1 MKQTVMLKK
10 NYEFKIVLTKGRFY
24 IGKQLKIVILKNGKN
39 FKTLGIAVST
49 KNGKAFQRNKA
60 KRLIREAYKNLEEK
74 IINGYSI
81 VVLLKKDI
89 EFSRFFIYILINIAP
104 IISVITPDIQP
115 IADKI
120 PLIFFLINSKISV
133 FPFFHFDI
141 TFLALFELVVHSFH
155 EQITHY

>member
-60 KRLIREAYKNLEEK
+60 KRLIREAY
-74 IINGYSI
+74 GYSI

-89 EFSRFFIYILINIAP
+89 DINDMKYIDIINEMENTFKKAN
-104 IISVITPDIQP
+104 IIS
-115 IADKI
+115 
-120 PLIFFLINSKISV
+120 
-133 FPFFHFDI
+133 
-141 TFLALFELVVHSFH
+141 
-155 EQITHY
+155 

>member
-89 EFSRFFIYILINIAP
+89 DINVMKYIDIINEMENTFKKAN
-104 IISVITPDIQP
+104 IIS
-115 IADKI
+115 
-120 PLIFFLINSKISV
+120 
-133 FPFFHFDI
+133 
-141 TFLALFELVVHSFH
+141 
-155 EQITHY
+155 

>member
-1 MKQTVMLKK
+1 MLENEADSNVKE

-89 EFSRFFIYILINIAP
+89 DINDMKYIDIINEMENTFKKAN
-104 IISVITPDIQP
+104 IIS
-115 IADKI
+115 
-120 PLIFFLINSKISV
+120 
-133 FPFFHFDI
+133 
-141 TFLALFELVVHSFH
+141 
-155 EQITHY
+155 

>member
-10 NYEFKIVLTKGRFY
+10 NYDLKIVLTKGRFY

-89 EFSRFFIYILINIAP
+89 DINDMKYIDIINEMENTFKKAN
-104 IISVITPDIQP
+104 IIS
-115 IADKI
+115 
-120 PLIFFLINSKISV
+120 
-133 FPFFHFDI
+133 
-141 TFLALFELVVHSFH
+141 
-155 EQITHY
+155 

>member
-24 IGKQLKIVILKNGKN
+24 IGKQLKIVIL
-39 FKTLGIAVST
+39 

-89 EFSRFFIYILINIAP
+89 DINDMKYIDIINEMENTFKKAN
-104 IISVITPDIQP
+104 II
-115 IADKI
+115 
-120 PLIFFLINSKISV
+120 F
-133 FPFFHFDI
+133 
-141 TFLALFELVVHSFH
+141 
-155 EQITHY
+155 

>member
-1 MKQTVMLKK
+1 MVR
-10 NYEFKIVLTKGRFY
+10 IR
-24 IGKQLKIVILKNGKN
+24 IILKNGKN

-89 EFSRFFIYILINIAP
+89 DINDMKYIDIINEMENTFKKAN
-104 IISVITPDIQP
+104 IIS
-115 IADKI
+115 
-120 PLIFFLINSKISV
+120 
-133 FPFFHFDI
+133 
-141 TFLALFELVVHSFH
+141 
-155 EQITHY
+155 

>member
-49 KNGKAFQRNKA
+49 KNGKAFQRNKT
-60 KRLIREAYKNLEEK
+60 KSLIREAYKNLEEK
-74 IINGYSI
+74 NINGYSI

-89 EFSRFFIYILINIAP
+89 DINDMKYIDIINEMENTFKKAN
-104 IISVITPDIQP
+104 IIS
-115 IADKI
+115 
-120 PLIFFLINSKISV
+120 
-133 FPFFHFDI
+133 
-141 TFLALFELVVHSFH
+141 
-155 EQITHY
+155 

>member
-10 NYEFKIVLTKGRFY
+10 NYEFTIVIIKRRFY

-39 FKTLGIAVST
+39 FQTLGIAVST

-89 EFSRFFIYILINIAP
+89 DINDMKYIDIINEMENTFKKAN
-104 IISVITPDIQP
+104 IIS
-115 IADKI
+115 
-120 PLIFFLINSKISV
+120 
-133 FPFFHFDI
+133 
-141 TFLALFELVVHSFH
+141 
-155 EQITHY
+155 